1 MTSIDL
7 DQVRAVLLGLDRD
20 LQRVSHRRDELAEL
34 VATLAE
40 GVTTLTTNVT
50 TLTTS
55 VTTVAGRTDLA
66 LADVEAL
73 TEWMQVLNQGIATTQ
88 KPLRCGPPSGWP
100 LLTVRADNHQGG
112 AGDATH

>member
-7 DQVRAVLLGLDRD
+7 DQVRAVPLGLDRD
-20 LQRVSHRRDELAEL
+20 LQRLSHRVDEPAEL

-40 GVTTLTTNVT
+40 GVTN
-50 TLTTS
+50 

-73 TEWMQVLNQGIATTQ
+73 TGWMQVLNQGIATTQ
-88 KPLRCGPPSGWP
+88 KPLRCRPPIGWP
-100 LLTVRADNHQGG
+100 RLTVRADNHQGG

>member
-7 DQVRAVLLGLDRD
+7 DQVRAVPLGLNRD
-20 LQRVSHRRDELAEL
+20 LQQVNHQVDELAQL

-40 GVTTLTTNVT
+40 GVTTLTTT
-50 TLTTS
+50 

-88 KPLRCGPPSGWP
+88 KPLCCRPPSGWP

>member
-7 DQVRAVLLGLDRD
+7 DHVRAVPLGLDRD
-20 LQRVSHRRDELAEL
+20 LQRLSHRVDELAEL

-50 TLTTS
+50 T
-55 VTTVAGRTDLA
+55 VAGRTDLA
-66 LADVEAL
+66 LADVETL
-73 TEWMQVLNQGIATTQ
+73 TGWMQVLNQGIATTQ
-88 KPLRCGPPSGWP
+88 KPLRCRPPSGWP
-100 LLTVRADNHQGG
+100 RLTVRADNHQGG

>member
-7 DQVRAVLLGLDRD
+7 DQVRAVPLGLNRD
-20 LQRVSHRRDELAEL
+20 LQRLTPRADELAEL

-50 TLTTS
+50 T
-55 VTTVAGRTDLA
+55 VAARTDPA

-73 TEWMQVLNQGIATTQ
+73 TGWMQVLNQGIATTQ
-88 KPLRCGPPSGWP
+88 KPLRCRPPSGWP
-100 LLTVRADNHQGG
+100 RLTVRADNHQGG

>member
-7 DQVRAVLLGLDRD
+7 DQVRAVLLGFDRD
-20 LQRVSHRRDELAEL
+20 LQRVNHRVDELAEL

-40 GVTTLTTNVT
+40 GVTTLTTT
-50 TLTTS
+50 

-88 KPLRCGPPSGWP
+88 KPLRCRPPSGWP

-112 AGDATH
+112 AGGATH

>member
-7 DQVRAVLLGLDRD
+7 DQVRAVPLGLDRD
-20 LQRVSHRRDELAEL
+20 LQRLTHRVDELAEL

-50 TLTTS
+50 T
-55 VTTVAGRTDLA
+55 VAGRTDLA

-73 TEWMQVLNQGIATTQ
+73 TGWLQVLNQGIATTQ
-88 KPLRCGPPSGWP
+88 KPLRCRPPSGWTR
-100 LLTVRADNHQGG
+100 LTVRADNHQGG